1 MPNNKYT
8 MKMGSRQIDGDTA
21 FRMDSY
27 AMQYNYA
34 MKNDNDPN
42 KKSKRSGVESS
53 INLGAG
59 TRQEKLGNP
68 RYVKPGD
75 TVNVSPD
82 RINILVNK
90 AGFRRPENAAD
101 SIYLS
106 NSAYNTRHHSGG
118 LRGPAFERSKKAY
131 NSRLHERTAPI
142 NYERR
147 NQLKIRE
154 VSLESPGF
162 RNIIKPYSKRSGKEN

>member
-1 MPNNKYT
+1 MPKHKYT

-42 KKSKRSGVESS
+42 KKSKRSGVPS
-53 INLGAG
+53 INLGSG

-90 AGFRRPENAAD
+90 GGFRRPENAAD

-106 NSAYNTRHHSGG
+106 NTAYNARHHSGG
-118 LRGPAFERSKKAY
+118 LRGPAFERSKQAY
-131 NSRLHERTAPI
+131 NSRLHDKVNPSGQAA
-142 NYERR
+142 R

-154 VSLESPGF
+154 VSLSSPGF
-162 RNIIKPYSKRSGKEN
+162 RNIITPYSKRSGKKN